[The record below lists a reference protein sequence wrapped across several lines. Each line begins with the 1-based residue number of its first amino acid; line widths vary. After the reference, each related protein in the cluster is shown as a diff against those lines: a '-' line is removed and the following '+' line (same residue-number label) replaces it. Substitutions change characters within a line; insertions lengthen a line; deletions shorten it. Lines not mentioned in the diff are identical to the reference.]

1 MKRILSFI
9 MCLIS
14 LLMMCSCGGKSDG
27 TKSNPSDSASAS
39 IPQKPAYTAV
49 GENGSRT
56 DNAAGFQLEAP
67 AVGETVAVFETTM
80 GTIIMRLFPK
90 SAPIT
95 VTNFTGLIEQG
106 YYNGIKFHRVINDFM
121 IQGGDPT
128 ATGAGGA
135 SVWGESFEDEFN
147 ANLLNLRGSVSMA
160 NSGVNTNGSQFFINQ
175 AKTAQTK
182 SDLDF
187 DKLYNAYYI
196 NSKSTLAA
204 QYSEAA
210 AQYGSAFTAKYPDSE
225 TFIKESLTDFI
236 GKNYLISS
244 KVPDEVWQLYKTYGG
259 NITLDGA
266 WKTEKG
272 HSVFA
277 QVVIGMDVVDSIAAV
292 EVDGND
298 KPTKDVVINKA
309 YLTEFTADML
319 EKANSQRSADS
330 AQ

>member
-1 MKRILSFI
+1 MKKIISFI
-9 MCLIS
+9 LCFAAV
-14 LLMMCSCGGKSDG
+14 LMLCSCGRDNV
-27 TKSNPSDSASAS
+27 TKTGDTSSTTSAAA
-39 IPQKPAYTAV
+39 PDKPAYTAV

-56 DNAAGFQLEAP
+56 DDAVGFQFNAP
-67 AVGETVAVFETTM
+67 AVGETVAVLETTK
-80 GTIIMRLFPK
+80 GTVIMRLFPE
-90 SAPIT
+90 SAPMT
-95 VTNFTGLIEQG
+95 VANFKGLIEKG
-106 YYNGIKFHRVINDFM
+106 YYDGISFHRVINGFM

-128 ATGAGGA
+128 GTGAGGE

-175 AKTAQTK
+175 SKTASTK

-196 NSKSTLAA
+196 NSKASLAS
-204 QYSEAA
+204 QYSQSA

-225 TFIKESLTDFI
+225 TFIKEFITDYI

-244 KVPDEVWQLYKTYGG
+244 KVPDEVWELYKTHGG

-277 QVVIGMDVVDSIAAV
+277 QVVVGMDVVDAIAAV
-292 EVDGND
+292 DVDSND
-298 KPTKDVVINKA
+298 KPLESVLINKA
-309 YLTEFTADML
+309 YLTEFTDEML
-319 EKANSQRSADS
+319 QKATSEAADS
-330 AQ
+330 SK